1 MVLYERRAL
10 WQGSEHGPRA
20 LAQHCLRLLRLDG
33 KRRRKAALHSG
44 RALRLV
50 AEHRT
55 GRLRKR
61 VSAQQQQRVKVYK
74 RRDVYRCAQGLWRK
88 YATLD
93 VFLQNGSSSV
103 NSVFLNWR

>member
-20 LAQHCLRLLRLDG
+20 LAQQCLRLLRLDRQ
-33 KRRRKAALHSG
+33 RRRKAALHSG

-50 AEHRT
+50 AEHST
-55 GRLRKR
+55 GRPRKC
-61 VSAQQQQRVKVYK
+61 VSAQQQQRVEICERWAV
-74 RRDVYRCAQGLWRK
+74 DRCAQGLWRE

-93 VFLQNGSSSV
+93 VFLQSGSSSV
-103 NSVFLNWR
+103 NSAFLRWR